1 MTGKAALREGDAR
14 RLREKSIIIMKEV
27 ALWRREERWRYFA
40 MIEPVREVVDGRF
53 VSYSNAGLMEGK

>member
-1 MTGKAALREGDAR
+1 
-14 RLREKSIIIMKEV
+14 MKEV